1 VPSNATDHLAARAR
15 RAQRAVV
22 MHPSAVCVQKKM
34 IDEER
39 AARTIRLKARLE
51 RLKVSGVTWTVTA
64 DERMRGHPGGALTL
78 LRACCRRW
86 KQQQRR
92 RASESERR
100 ATVERAVWRELW
112 ERSHFERAGE
122 GVRTALLRGRSSSSE
137 KELLTSR
144 PETLLGPSPVHE
156 RQCSRTG
163 AARPSPQP
171 AWQWRQ

>member
-1 VPSNATDHLAARAR
+1 MGCLEQFLRQLGDVTLLLLVGHRFKFCLARHLLAPRVRPLRSRQVPLVRDRRSNSAPEHAARR
-15 RAQRAVV
+15 DRSRQL
-22 MHPSAVCVQKKM
+22 S
-34 IDEER
+34 
-39 AARTIRLKARLE
+39 T
-51 RLKVSGVTWTVTA
+51 
-64 DERMRGHPGGALTL
+64 ALTL

-137 KELLTSR
+137 EELLTSR
-144 PETLLGPSPVHE
+144 PETPLLGPSPVHE